1 MSEDNGNTTLKTKW
15 FEVSG
20 KKTAELITILSL
32 VVTALIGFAVWE
44 HRNEAKAGQEKIDTA
59 IDGLASS
66 QKFFACIISQPQ
78 EKRLEQFENPGSFCN
93 RFSK

>member
-1 MSEDNGNTTLKTKW
+1 MSEDNGTTIETKW
-15 FEVSG
+15 GKISG
-20 KKTAELITILSL
+20 KKTSELIAVLAL
-32 VVTALIGFAVWE
+32 VVTALIGYVVHE